1 MKQFTAVAMFDTM
14 DQALEVGRV
23 LRAEGYSTW
32 ILSVID
38 PYSRTVWMDVW
49 CPCDAENYNDPRFGE
64 AWKAVNA
71 IIEPLGGF
79 TDEAGLVGEGEL
91 PREEAY
97 PYRYDYSRHRW
108 VLPDRQ
114 YRH

>member
-1 MKQFTAVAMFDTM
+1 
-14 DQALEVGRV
+14 
-23 LRAEGYSTW
+23 
-32 ILSVID
+32 
-38 PYSRTVWMDVW
+38 MDVW